1 MQGLRRKHSCSSRN
15 STGATYR
22 REVPPLRR
30 TQKVS
35 AFRNL
40 PRQALSFP
48 LEEAGSHCR
57 RQDGVDRC
65 SSGPH
70 NRRRLAK
77 KIGACVCRLRGIR
90 CSRVRLLRSS
100 LPPFLPVLS
109 WPSSRSSPFPLGKL
123 LAHCRA
129 DHVRADVVLFG
140 GSGGPCRPPVPNRP
154 EAKQP
159 SPPVVSPTYL
169 RRSDG

>member
-1 MQGLRRKHSCSSRN
+1 MISNSSTGCGIYSPFIRLYWFHVSWTSPCARLSRPMQGLRRKHSCSSRN
-15 STGATYR
+15 SAGATYR

-48 LEEAGSHCR
+48 LEEARSHCR
-57 RQDGVDRC
+57 RQDGIDRC

-70 NRRRLAK
+70 NRRSWPK
-77 KIGACVCRLRGIR
+77 KLEPVFAGSVGITMLK
-90 CSRVRLLRSS
+90 VRLLRSS

-109 WPSSRSSPFPLGKL
+109 WPSSRS
-123 LAHCRA
+123 
-129 DHVRADVVLFG
+129 
-140 GSGGPCRPPVPNRP
+140 
-154 EAKQP
+154 
-159 SPPVVSPTYL
+159 
-169 RRSDG
+169 